1 MSKYSHKTK
10 RIYTDEQTETEQP
23 STEVTETRET
33 PLDLSDTVSI
43 MDEQNGHISDEEV
56 HQLDEETTVKEEP
69 SNNEPF
75 NVVPTPV
82 TYNGPELEDTG
93 KLDLSDTQPLPVI
106 VKEVHVG
113 EHKPMPK
120 WIPYL
125 GALLGILVAICGTV
139 IYQVVANQHP
149 QQDVKVTTTTKSNQ
163 TDLKAFTAN
172 LKKLADATGTPYK
185 VTTETIGGGYI
196 VGVTTYNP
204 DTATDM
210 YMDYALAKPAKA
222 QKQADDDTAKSIQE
236 NLKKDLPTI
245 NKSIKVKDKE
255 KVSMETYKVGD
266 LYHTILLY
274 DNQPFAYVVTDKDGV
289 STNYVTAYY
298 VTNVAA
304 E

>member
-33 PLDLSDTVSI
+33 PLNLSDTVSI

-185 VTTETIGGGYI
+185 VTTETIGGEYI

>member
-10 RIYTDEQTETEQP
+10 RIYTDEQTEIEQP
-23 STEVTETRET
+23 STEVKETT
-33 PLDLSDTVSI
+33 DAPLDLSDTVSI
-43 MDEQNGHISDEEV
+43 MEPSEGHISDEEA
-56 HQLDEETTVKEEP
+56 HQLDEETTVQEEP
-69 SNNEPF
+69 SNDKPL

-93 KLDLSDTQPLPVI
+93 KIDLSDTQPLPVV

-245 NKSIKVKDKE
+245 NKSNRWFFCYHFL
-255 KVSMETYKVGD
+255 YKKNGTLV
-266 LYHTILLY
+266 
-274 DNQPFAYVVTDKDGV
+274 PF
-289 STNYVTAYY
+289 SSF
-298 VTNVAA
+298 
-304 E
+304 

>member
-10 RIYTDEQTETEQP
+10 RIYADEQTEIEQ
-23 STEVTETRET
+23 
-33 PLDLSDTVSI
+33 
-43 MDEQNGHISDEEV
+43 
-56 HQLDEETTVKEEP
+56 
-69 SNNEPF
+69 
-75 NVVPTPV
+75 V

-106 VKEVHVG
+106 VKEVHVD

>member
-10 RIYTDEQTETEQP
+10 RIYTDEQTEIEQP
-23 STEVTETRET
+23 STEVTETTEA

-43 MDEQNGHISDEEV
+43 MDEQNGHISDEEAR
-56 HQLDEETTVKEEP
+56 QLDEETTVREEP
-69 SNNEPF
+69 SNDEAW

-93 KLDLSDTQPLPVI
+93 KVDLSDTQPLPVI

-149 QQDVKVTTTTKSNQ
+149 QEDVKVTATTKSNQ
-163 TDLKAFTAN
+163 TDLKTFTAN
-172 LKKLADATGTPYK
+172 LKKTADATGTPYK

>member
-10 RIYTDEQTETEQP
+10 RIYTDEQTEMEQP
-23 STEVTETRET
+23 SNEVKETT
-33 PLDLSDTVSI
+33 NAPLDLSDTVSI
-43 MDEQNGHISDEEV
+43 MEPSEGHISDEEA
-56 HQLDEETTVKEEP
+56 HQLDEETIVPEEP
-69 SNNEPF
+69 SNKPPL

-82 TYNGPELEDTG
+82 TYDGPELEDTG
-93 KLDLSDTQPLPVI
+93 KIDLSDTQPLPVI

-163 TDLKAFTAN
+163 TDLKEFTAN

-222 QKQADDDTAKSIQE
+222 QKQADDDTAKSIQD